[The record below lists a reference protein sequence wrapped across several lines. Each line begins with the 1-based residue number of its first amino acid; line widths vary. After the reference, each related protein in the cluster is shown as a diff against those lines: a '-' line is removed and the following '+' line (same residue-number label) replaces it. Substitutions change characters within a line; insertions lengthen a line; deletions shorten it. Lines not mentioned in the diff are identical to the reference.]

1 MRHFPPSVLEE
12 IKARLPASQVIGR
25 RVKLVKKGREWAG
38 LSPFTAEKTPSFYV
52 NDQKQF
58 YHDFSSGKHGDIFS
72 FVMDTEGLSFPE
84 TVERL
89 AMEAG
94 VALPEASPELVQ
106 REERRKDLY
115 DVCELAC
122 QFFEGR
128 LQSTLGVEA
137 RTYLQK
143 RGMLQATQAEFRVG
157 YAPDSRDALKSYLM
171 ERAVT
176 EDQLLRAGLIIKPD
190 DGRNTYDRFRG
201 RVMIPI
207 QDGKGRVV
215 AFGGRVLSPDAKPK
229 YLNSPETELFH
240 KGSMV
245 FNAHRAR
252 LPAHELETIVVTEGY
267 LDAIAV
273 WQAGFK
279 PVVASLGTAFTEDQ
293 IAALWQFA
301 KEPIICFDG
310 DRAGLGAANRAVDRI
325 LPVLKIGYSFRFA
338 YLPSGQDPD
347 DLIRQS
353 GLDAFRAVLQ
363 DAKPLWDVF
372 WARETENAALR
383 TPEQRAVLDKTLRD
397 AAQTIADPTVQKY
410 YRDQIYQSLR
420 SLFWRLD
427 RSGRGPGAPGAKRPG
442 VSIPPPAVGS
452 LSLYERDFLGF
463 SVEYPDVF
471 SQLMNRISNLH
482 LHGALDDVTHDDFL
496 RELIRLHHEIEPLD
510 PERLHEVI
518 DPRFWPLLDNVH
530 GRSSGGSVLGHR
542 LFQRWPVLRTK
553 PPEDFV
559 ARFLAVRLD
568 RFLIRDLENEVAAME
583 EEYGGEDETAA
594 QQIGDVHTARIAEL
608 IDLREHV
615 RHEET
620 ALAEEAENYKNL
632 PPTTTFSG

>member
-1 MRHFPPSVLEE
+1 M
-12 IKARLPASQVIGR
+12 PASQVIGR

-94 VALPEASPELVQ
+94 VALPEASPEMVQ

-128 LQSTLGVEA
+128 LQSTLGADA
-137 RTYLQK
+137 RAYLQK
-143 RGMLQATQAEFRVG
+143 RGMLQATQAEFRIG
-157 YAPDSRDALKSYLM
+157 YAPDSRDALKTYLLQHGI
-171 ERAVT
+171 R
-176 EDQLLRAGLIIKPD
+176 EDQLLRAGLIIQPD

-207 QDGKGRVV
+207 QDSKGRVV
-215 AFGGRVLSPDAKPK
+215 AFGGRVLSADAKPK

-252 LPAHELETIVVTEGY
+252 GPAHDLGTIVVTEGY

-301 KEPIICFDG
+301 PEPVICFDG
-310 DRAGLGAANRAVDRI
+310 DRAGLSAANRAVDRI
-325 LPVLKIGYSFRFA
+325 LPVLKTGYSFHFA
-338 YLPSGQDPD
+338 YLPGGQDPD

-353 GLDAFRAVLQ
+353 GLDAFRAVLA

-372 WARETENAALR
+372 WARETENAALK

-397 AAQTIADPTVQKY
+397 AAQTIVDPLVQKY

-420 SLFWRLD
+420 NLFWRLD
-427 RSGRGPGAPGAKRPG
+427 RPGRGAGAPAMGRAG
-442 VSIPPPAVGS
+442 IQIPPAAAGS
-452 LSLYERDFLGF
+452 LSLYERDFLGLA
-463 SVEYPDVF
+463 VEYPDLF
-471 SQLMNRISNLH
+471 SQVMDRIGRLH
-482 LHGALDDVTHDDFL
+482 LHGALDDSTHDEFL
-496 RELIRLHHEIEPLD
+496 HELIRLHHEIEPLD
-510 PERLHEVI
+510 AARLHEEI
-518 DPRFWPLLDNVH
+518 DPRFSPLLDNVH
-530 GRSSGGSVLGHR
+530 GCASEGTILGHR
-542 LFQRWPVLRTK
+542 LFQRMPILRTR
-553 PPEDFV
+553 PPEDFI
-559 ARFLAVRLD
+559 ARYFAHLMD
-568 RFLIRDLENEVAAME
+568 RFLVRELETEVASME
-583 EEYGGEDETAA
+583 
-594 QQIGDVHTARIAEL
+594 QIGDLHDARIVEL

-615 RHEET
+615 RHEES
-620 ALAEEAENYKNL
+620 ALAEEAENYKSL
-632 PPTTTFSG
+632 PASTTFSA